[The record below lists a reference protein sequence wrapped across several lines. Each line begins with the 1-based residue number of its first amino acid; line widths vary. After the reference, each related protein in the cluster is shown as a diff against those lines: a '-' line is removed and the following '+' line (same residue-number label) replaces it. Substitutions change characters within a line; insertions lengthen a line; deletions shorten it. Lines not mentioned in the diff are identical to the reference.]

1 MTAEQG
7 WKLVAEMG
15 WSKEADIDAMA
26 KFWWTKLGKET
37 MEALRRFVDARCS
50 DLYSAVN
57 KYEQKNGELFVGSD
71 DGFSDLRYHVVGLGQ
86 KAFEEAMQDP
96 RKLQE
101 RYLKHDYKESFAYVF
116 HEPTRTVEQIETFSK
131 LLAKNLAGS
140 RKTASRTGAPA

>member
-7 WKLVAEMG
+7 WKLVAKMG

-57 KYEQKNGELFVGSD
+57 KYEQKNGKLFVGSD

-96 RKLQE
+96 RKLQD

-116 HEPTRTVEQIETFSK
+116 HEPV
-131 LLAKNLAGS
+131 
-140 RKTASRTGAPA
+140 